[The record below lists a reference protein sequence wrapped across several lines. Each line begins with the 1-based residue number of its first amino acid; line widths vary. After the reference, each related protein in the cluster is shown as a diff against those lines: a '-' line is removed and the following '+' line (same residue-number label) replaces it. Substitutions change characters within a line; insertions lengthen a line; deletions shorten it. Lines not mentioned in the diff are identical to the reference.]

1 MRNRTL
7 LRIMMAIALLIL
19 AIPVAAS
26 AQSYERNNGRYD
38 RVDRR
43 DVREAIGRLDNSS
56 TRLEQDL
63 NNGRN
68 RRVLGGV
75 FWVKNVDEN
84 AIAQVRNF
92 GDAVKDLRRSFRGDA
107 LGRSTDEA
115 RRVIDRGIELDRY
128 LRLRTGNT
136 NVDADL
142 ADLRSNLHVLAEA
155 YGMNQRY

>member
-1 MRNRTL
+1 
-7 LRIMMAIALLIL
+7 MMAIALLTL
-19 AIPVAAS
+19 AIPAAAS
-26 AQSYERNNGRYD
+26 AQVYERNNGRYD
-38 RVDRR
+38 RVDRQ
-43 DVREAIGRLDNSS
+43 DVREAISRLDNSS

-75 FWVKNVDEN
+75 FWVRNVDEN
-84 AIAQVRNF
+84 SIAQVRNF
-92 GDAVKDLRRSFRGDA
+92 RDAVKDLRRSFRGDA

-128 LRLRTGNT
+128 LRLRTGSA